1 MLPRLLLTYTM
12 FFNKKIHYDVIA
24 LGSTTR
30 DVFLKAEGFKHIKT
44 SEFTTGEGL
53 CFGLGS
59 KIEIKKIVTASGG
72 GGANAA
78 VTFSRQGL
86 KTACI
91 GVVGDDYNGHVLL
104 DELKREKI
112 DTQFY
117 AIHSEDHTAYS
128 TILVSENG
136 ERTILSY
143 KGEGQHFDPNSI
155 PFDRFTA
162 TWMYLDSLGG
172 NFEVLQKAVEWAI
185 KNKVKLAANPGGKEL
200 AHGLEKLRPLW
211 KHFSYIGMNQEEAAE
226 LTGISYEKKDEI
238 FKVMD
243 EVIDGIFVMSK
254 GPQGVE
260 VSDSKKIYSAGIPD
274 SPVIERTGAG
284 DAFHSGFL
292 SEYIRSG
299 DVRRAIQFGTANS
312 TSVVTEFGAVQG
324 ILKEDQW
331 GPWPLVE
338 VSIR

>member
-1 MLPRLLLTYTM
+1 M
-12 FFNKKIHYDVIA
+12 FFSKKFHYDIVAI
-24 LGSTTR
+24 GSTTR
-30 DVFLKAEGFKHIKT
+30 DVFLTADGFKQVKT
-44 SEFTTGEGL
+44 SEFTTGEGM

-59 KIEIKKIVTASGG
+59 KVEIKKIVTASGG

-78 VTFSRQGL
+78 VTFARQGL

-91 GVVGDDYNGHVLL
+91 GVVGDDFNGHVLL
-104 DELKREKI
+104 DELKREGI

-117 AIHSEDHTAYS
+117 GIHSEDHTAYS

-143 KGEGQHFDPNSI
+143 KGEGQHFDADKI
-155 PFDRFTA
+155 PFDRMTA
-162 TWMYLDSLGG
+162 KWLYLDSLGG
-172 NFEVLQKAVEWAI
+172 HYDVLEKAVAWAV
-185 KNKVKLAANPGGKEL
+185 KNGVKLAANPGGKEL

-226 LTGISYEKKDEI
+226 LTGIPYEKKDEI

-243 EVIDGIFVMSK
+243 EVIEGIFIMSR

-260 VSDSKKIYSAGIPD
+260 VSDGKNIYSAGIPE

-299 DVRRAIQFGTANS
+299 DIKHAIRFGTANS
-312 TSVVTEFGAVQG
+312 TSVVTKFGAVEG
-324 ILKEDQW
+324 ILKEGEW
-331 GPWPLVE
+331 GPWPLVD
-338 VSIR
+338 VSVR